1 MLAEFARQIDE
12 EKKAKERETHAK
24 AAAYQQ
30 MLKDNAKELER
41 KKAIKEAERQEN
53 QRLFEMQ
60 IEMAEK
66 QVCGGWWD
74 VLCLQ
79 RDLDSKA
86 WSFLADFNNTCAG
99 AHASAA
105 RRGATTAAEES

>member
-1 MLAEFARQIDE
+1 MLAEFARQIEE
-12 EKKAKERETHAK
+12 EKKAKERESHAK

-66 QVCGGWWD
+66 QVCWGWRD
-74 VLCLQ
+74 GIFCLVQDLGPNVL
-79 RDLDSKA
+79 
-86 WSFLADFNNTCAG
+86 LADVNNKWAG
-99 AHASAA
+99 ATS
-105 RRGATTAAEES
+105 